1 MTEKE
6 KNIEKKTCPNCG
18 SKKLI
23 KKGIRKNKL
32 KEVQLFFCKDC
43 SKKFTDDNFKN
54 RTYNIAQIVK
64 AITLHNKGFTIEDC
78 SDKTDIPSSTISN
91 WILEYKDIF
100 DLYRFSG
107 AIRKFKLQNK
117 IIETHKYDHG
127 VIYLYQHH
135 KFKLEKISKPALK
148 GLYKYLNLVK
158 SGKIDKQ
165 VFANS
170 LKRASDAKL
179 NILDNLNVVKTNNN
193 ICTIAKMAVE
203 IASENRKRHWFVE
216 KTMLDNDT
224 ATIATEIPVYLD
236 TSHSNMPFLK
246 SLATTDGFITGHID
260 ILQVKNDCVYIL
272 DYKPNAQKEK
282 PLGQLF
288 VYACCLS
295 RLAGV
300 HFAKIKLAWF
310 DESDYFET
318 DAMDIYKNVMKIFKR

>member
-295 RLAGV
+295 HLAGV